1 MLNLAVE
8 KSLTR
13 TLGIG
18 ACFTSIFILWGTV
31 TDPVNATKHFV
42 LGTVAIGAI
51 FLTLIS
57 RAQILW
63 VHSKTLVVVAVIFL
77 GFGLSAAFNSDS
89 PLVQNMYGSFGRNTG
104 FMAYLFLTLI
114 FVSALTLR
122 LRKSFEFLIKALLI
136 AGLVNVA
143 YCFWA
148 WQVGDFVGWSNPY
161 NTILGTFGNPNFI
174 GAFLG
179 IFVSVLLAYLFSER
193 KNLKILIPGVF
204 MLLIA
209 LLEIE
214 HSNAIQGIVVAA
226 GGIALV
232 FFFQIRSK
240 FNSVIPLI
248 GYVVFV
254 VIAGTYAVL
263 GALQKGPLT
272 DLIYKTSVSLRGEYW
287 NAGIAMGREFPWTG
301 VGMDS
306 YGDWYRALRR
316 DSALI
321 LPGPG
326 TVTNAAH
333 NVNFDLLAYGG
344 WPLFLTYLILLAWAL
359 VSIVR
364 VMLRTKDYDWVF
376 VSLAVGWI
384 CYQVQALISINQIGL
399 AIWGWLLTGAVIA
412 FEISTRTES
421 VDSGEKR
428 SNSKPAKATYK
439 GENFSPTLIASLGLV
454 AGALLAVPP
463 LSADM
468 KWSAALK
475 SGSVETVE
483 SALQPSYL
491 NPANVNKYLQ
501 AIQLFESNQLPDY
514 AYKYAKIAVE
524 FNPDAFDCWKLLYYI
539 SKSTQADK
547 DLALQNMKRLD
558 PKNPNV
564 LDGLK
569 S

>member
-18 ACFTSIFILWGTV
+18 AFLTSIFILWGAV
-31 TDPVNATKHFV
+31 TDPVNATKHFL

-51 FLTLIS
+51 FLTIIS

-63 VHSKTLVVVAVIFL
+63 VSSKTLVVVAVIFL
-77 GFGLSAAFNSDS
+77 AFALSAVVNSDS
-89 PLVQNMYGSFGRNTG
+89 PLGQNIYGSFGRNTG
-104 FMAYLFLTLI
+104 FMAYLFLNLI
-114 FVSALTLR
+114 FISALTLR
-122 LRKSFEFLIKALLI
+122 LRKSFEFLIKALLL
-136 AGLVNVA
+136 AGLVNVV

-193 KNLKILIPGVF
+193 KNLKVLIPGILV
-204 MLLIA
+204 LLIA

-226 GGIALV
+226 GGISLV
-232 FFFQIRSK
+232 IFFLIRAK
-240 FNSVIPLI
+240 FKSIIPTATYLTAVA
-248 GYVVFV
+248 VVGVF
-254 VIAGTYAVL
+254 AVM
-263 GALQKGPLT
+263 GALQKGPLSE
-272 DLIYKTSVSLRGEYW
+272 LIYKTSVSLRGEYW
-287 NAGIAMGREFPWTG
+287 AAGINMGLKFPLTG

-333 NVNFDLLAYGG
+333 NVNLDLLAYGG
-344 WPLFLTYLILLAWAL
+344 WPLFLTYLIILAWAL
-359 VSIVR
+359 VSIIR
-364 VMLRTKDYDWVF
+364 FMLRKKDYDWVF

-399 AIWGWLLTGAVIA
+399 AIWGWLLSGAVIA
-412 FEISTRTES
+412 FEIATRPDLESANEKTSTRQIL
-421 VDSGEKR
+421 K
-428 SNSKPAKATYK
+428 AKYK
-439 GENFSPTLIASLGLV
+439 GENFSPTLISSLGLV
-454 AGALLAVPP
+454 VGALLAVPP

-468 KWSAALK
+468 KWSSALK

-483 SALQPSYL
+483 KALQPSYL
-491 NPANVNKYLQ
+491 NPANVNKYVQ
-501 AIQLFESNQLPDY
+501 AIQLFESNKLPDY
-514 AYKYAKIAVE
+514 AYKYAKIAVK
-524 FNPDAFDCWKLLYYI
+524 FNPNAFDAWKLMYYI
-539 SKSTQADK
+539 SKSTQTDK

-558 PKNPNV
+558 PKNPSV
-564 LDGLK
+564 LDGPK

>member
-1 MLNLAVE
+1 MLNLAAE
-8 KSLTR
+8 KSLMR

-18 ACFTSIFILWGTV
+18 AFSTSIFILWGTV
-31 TDPVNATKHFV
+31 TDPVNVTKHFL
-42 LGTVAIGAI
+42 LGAVAVSAI
-51 FLTLIS
+51 FLTLASSS
-57 RAQILW
+57 RLLW
-63 VHSKTLVVVAVIFL
+63 ENSKTLVVVALLFIGFAVNAVI
-77 GFGLSAAFNSDS
+77 SSDS
-89 PLVQNMYGSFGRNTG
+89 PLTQNLYGSFGRNTG

-114 FVSALTLR
+114 FISALTIR
-122 LRKSFEFLIKALLI
+122 LRKSFEFLIKALLL
-136 AGLVNVA
+136 AGLVNVV
-143 YCFWA
+143 YCLWA

-179 IFVSVLLAYLFSER
+179 IFVSVLVAYLFSVG
-193 KNLKILIPGVF
+193 KNVKVLLPGGLI
-204 MLLIA
+204 LLIA
-209 LLEIE
+209 FLEIL

-232 FFFQIRSK
+232 LFFQIRSR
-240 FNSVIPLI
+240 FDSVIPAI

-254 VIAGTYAVL
+254 IIAGVFAVF

-287 NAGIAMGREFPWTG
+287 SAGIAMGREFPFTG

-306 YGDWYRALRR
+306 YGDWFRSLRR

-344 WPLFLTYLILLAWAL
+344 WPLFLTYLVLLAWAL
-359 VSIVR
+359 VSIFK
-364 VMLRTKDYDWVF
+364 VMLRRKEYDWVF

-399 AIWGWLLTGAVIA
+399 AIWGWLLTGAVIS

-421 VDSGEKR
+421 VKDLEKT
-428 SNSKPAKATYK
+428 SNPKKTKSVYK
-439 GENFSPTLIASLGLV
+439 GENVSPTLIASLGLV

-468 KWSAALK
+468 KWSTALK
-475 SGSVETVE
+475 SGNVQTVET
-483 SALQPSYL
+483 ALQPSYL

-501 AIQLFESNQLPDY
+501 AIQLFESNNLPDY
-514 AYKYAKIAVE
+514 AYKYAKVAVD
-524 FNPDAFDCWKLLYYI
+524 FNPKSFDSWKLLYYI
-539 SKSTQADK
+539 SKSTPEDK
-547 DLALQNMKRLD
+547 DLALKNMERLD
-558 PKNPNV
+558 PKNPDV
-564 LDGLK
+564 LVK
-569 S
+569 PQP